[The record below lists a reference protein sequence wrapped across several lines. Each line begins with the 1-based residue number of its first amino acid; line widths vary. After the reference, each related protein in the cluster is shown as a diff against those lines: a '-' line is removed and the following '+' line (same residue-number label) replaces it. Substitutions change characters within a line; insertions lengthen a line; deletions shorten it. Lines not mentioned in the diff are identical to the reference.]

1 MYFFLIYD
9 KNNTSNHWG
18 KIVLNYIYK
27 KKDKKK
33 IKRKEIRQKWP
44 PSIPKL
50 DLGETA
56 LISVRGHVAMQ
67 SDLVFHS
74 LKLTHNYNC

>member
-1 MYFFLIYD
+1 MA
-9 KNNTSNHWG
+9 
-18 KIVLNYIYK
+18 
-27 KKDKKK
+27 
-33 IKRKEIRQKWP
+33 

-74 LKLTHNYNC
+74 PKLTDYSC